1 MHLPASFDPLA
12 TNGVVAMGYDYKFMF
27 VSYYC
32 LPQCIWND
40 YMDYVGTQSTIYKYG
55 LYAYLFSD
63 ILFDIHSSLFRCC

>member
-12 TNGVVAMGYDYKFMF
+12 TNGVVAMGYDYKFML

-40 YMDYVGTQSTIYKYG
+40 YMDYVGTQSTIYKCG
-55 LYAYLFSD
+55 LYAHRHGNIFC
-63 ILFDIHSSLFRCC
+63 DIHCGLLPSS